1 MFSILLFMF
10 AGVALGYCFRHV
22 VLLHKTEKTI
32 SITILFL
39 LFFFGLSIGANRSL
53 ISNFSSFGLQALLLA
68 VAGLGGS
75 LIMSGI
81 TYRLFFK
88 RKEDK
93 HHEK

>member
-1 MFSILLFMF
+1 MFSILLFML
-10 AGVALGYCFRHV
+10 AGIALGYSFRHV
-22 VLLHKTEKTI
+22 VLFHKTEKTI
-32 SITILFL
+32 SLTILCL

-68 VAGLGGS
+68 VAGLCGS
-75 LIMSGI
+75 LIMSWI